1 MHKLLIHSAEEKM
14 DHIVYLDAQAKE
26 LENLLAGKKTMIIR
40 GATGRKLPHG
50 RVDAG
55 DVLYF
60 INNNAEGGVR
70 ARANVKSAFHSEKMT
85 EEESRALVKKNQPK
99 LSLTEKQ
106 VKRWA
111 GKRYIVLIEVANIE
125 EIHPFAIDKSAY
137 GNMDDWL
144 PVGRIKSV
152 IAERKE

>member
-1 MHKLLIHSAEEKM
+1 M

-26 LENLLAGKKTMIIR
+26 LENLLSGSKTMIVR

-55 DVLYF
+55 DMLYF
-60 INNNAEGGVR
+60 INNNAEGMVH
-70 ARANVKSAFHSEKMT
+70 AKAKVKSAFHSEKMT
-85 EEESRALVKKNQPK
+85 EDESHALLKKNQPK

-106 VKRWA
+106 IKRWA
-111 GKRYIVLIEVANIE
+111 GKRYIVLIEVADVKGIP
-125 EIHPFAIDKSAY
+125 PFAIDKSKY

-144 PVGRIKSV
+144 PVEKIESVTIK
-152 IAERKE
+152 

>member
-1 MHKLLIHSAEEKM
+1 M
-14 DHIVYLDAQAKE
+14 DHIVYLDVQANE
-26 LENLLAGKKTMIIR
+26 LENLLSGNKTMIIR

-60 INNNAEGGVR
+60 INNNAEGLVR
-70 ARANVKSAFHSEKMT
+70 AKAKVKSAFHSEKMT
-85 EEESRALVKKNQPK
+85 EDESRTLVKKNQPK

-111 GKRYIVLIEVANIE
+111 GKRYIVLIEVADVKE
-125 EIHPFAIDKSAY
+125 VPPFAIDKSNY

-144 PVGRIKSV
+144 PVEKIESV
-152 IAERKE
+152 RR